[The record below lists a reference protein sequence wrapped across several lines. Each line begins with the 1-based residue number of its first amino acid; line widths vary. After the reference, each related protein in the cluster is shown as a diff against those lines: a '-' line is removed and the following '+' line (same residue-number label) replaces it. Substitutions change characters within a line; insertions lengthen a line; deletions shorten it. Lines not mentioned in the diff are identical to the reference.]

1 MCLIWLLFIVSYLRP
16 LGFKRFKKRVHPQIH
31 KGKTHIDFTKF
42 WSISLLDV
50 GCLKIM
56 TF

>member
-31 KGKTHIDFTKF
+31 KGKTHIDSTKF